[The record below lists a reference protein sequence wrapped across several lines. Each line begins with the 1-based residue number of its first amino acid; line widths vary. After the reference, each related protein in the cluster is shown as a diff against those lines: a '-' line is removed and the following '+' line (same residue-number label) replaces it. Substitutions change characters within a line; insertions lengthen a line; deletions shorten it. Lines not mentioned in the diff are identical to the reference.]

1 MIEHLHYNMAR
12 AFMEIGQK
20 KDAETCIGLAI
31 QINPYFH
38 EGLKMQKYIEQWTR

>member
-1 MIEHLHYNMAR
+1 MAR